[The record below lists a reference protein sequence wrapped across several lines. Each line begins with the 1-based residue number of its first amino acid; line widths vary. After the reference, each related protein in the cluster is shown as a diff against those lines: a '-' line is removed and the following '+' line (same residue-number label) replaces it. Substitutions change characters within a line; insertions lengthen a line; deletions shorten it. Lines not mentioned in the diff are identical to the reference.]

1 MRNKIIKM
9 FEASRGFKPIDRSKE
24 APSTNEPTAVT
35 GLHSVAQKSPELVD
49 KKESL
54 LISGNKLR
62 GYTVAKMVNGIESDS
77 HNFPTLDILKSI
89 ISQDGFK
96 GMEIVYRV
104 SNEDE
109 ANLRATLD
117 PKPEASLQPVE
128 EPLGFEFQGQGTA
141 NLLNQRG
148 PGDRTYV
155 SPKEK
160 MEIKQDVVRII
171 KSKLMNKKAMAKE
184 IKELKTSN
192 VVNSISSEYL
202 NGHVF
207 LDKVD
212 VITNLAR
219 YVRYMIY
226 DELVNHISIDP
237 VTKIIRSESDIRK
250 RGGDVS
256 PVIKDLAKEI
266 IPLFERI
273 LNRKEKSELFNAFQ
287 VA

>member
-1 MRNKIIKM
+1 M

-24 APSTNEPTAVT
+24 APLTNEPQAPEAAT
-35 GLHSVAQKSPELVD
+35 GLHSVTQKSPDLVD
-49 KKESL
+49 KKENL

-62 GYTVAKMVNGIESDS
+62 GFTVAKMVNGVETDS
-77 HNFPTLDILKSI
+77 HTFPNLEILKSI

-117 PKPEASLQPVE
+117 PKPVAPAQPEE

-155 SPKEK
+155 SPREK
-160 MEIKQDVVRII
+160 MEIKQDVAKAI
-171 KSKLMNKKAMAKE
+171 KLKLMDKRAMAKE
-184 IKELKTSN
+184 IKELKKSN
-192 VVNSISSEYL
+192 VVNSISSDYL
-202 NGHVF
+202 NGNVF
-207 LDKVD
+207 LDNVD
-212 VITNLAR
+212 VITNLTR

-226 DELVNHISIDP
+226 DELVNHMSINP
-237 VTKIIRSESDIRK
+237 ETKIIRSDSDVRK
-250 RGGDVS
+250 RGGDLS
-256 PVIKDLAKEI
+256 PVIKELAKELT
-266 IPLFERI
+266 PLFERI